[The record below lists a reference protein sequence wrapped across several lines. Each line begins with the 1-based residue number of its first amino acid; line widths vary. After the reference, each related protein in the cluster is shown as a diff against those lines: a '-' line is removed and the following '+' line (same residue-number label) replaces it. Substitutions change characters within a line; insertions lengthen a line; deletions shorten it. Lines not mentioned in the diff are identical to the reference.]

1 MTPTAPGSD
10 ALAGSALVTFSGTEL
25 SPEAER
31 LLADPAVAGV
41 SLGRHRNV
49 RDAAQVRA
57 LTDSVQAA
65 AGPGGEPSALP
76 RLVAADQEG
85 GQLAALG
92 EGFTP
97 FAGNLALGATGDVGL
112 AERVAAA
119 TARELRAVGV
129 NVNYAPVCDLALN
142 PRNASLGTRSFG
154 DDPATVAALV
164 AATVRGFEANGVAAT
179 AKHFPGAG
187 DIAADPHHELPVL
200 AHGRDRLLEIE
211 AEPFR
216 AAIAAGASLV
226 MMSHLAVPCVDGRED
241 LPASVS
247 PGVIEGLLRREL
259 GFDGVVL
266 SDALDMRALGQ
277 DLARAVEAVAAL
289 RAGEDLL
296 LLWDEVEP
304 ERRLLDALAV
314 AARRG
319 LLDPAARAASRGRVD
334 RLRGRLIDAPQPE
347 LEVVG
352 CAEHRA
358 IAREVAERSVT
369 LVRDD
374 AGILPLRSDVGRVA
388 VVTVRPADLTPADTS
403 STVRLELADA
413 MRARHPDVD
422 AFETSH
428 PPTDGEIADL
438 RSRVADAGV
447 VVLGTLDASRDPKQT
462 ELVEALFEA
471 GPPVV
476 WVAMRTPW
484 DLPVRPAAPTYV
496 CTYGILRPQMDAL
509 TAAIVGDAPFAGGLP
524 VAMDVGAAR

>member
-1 MTPTAPGSD
+1 MPDPAPT
-10 ALAGSALVTFSGTEL
+10 AGSALVTFDGTEL
-25 SPEAER
+25 SEEAAR
-31 LLADPAVAGV
+31 LLGDPAVAGV

-57 LTDSVQAA
+57 LVDAVQAA
-65 AGPGGEPSALP
+65 EGSDGPP

-85 GQLAALG
+85 GQLTTFG

-97 FAGNLALGATGDVGL
+97 FPGNLALGAIGDAGL

-142 PRNASLGTRSFG
+142 PRNASLGIRSFG
-154 DDPATVAALV
+154 DDPAAVAPLV
-164 AATVRGFEANGVAAT
+164 AATVRGLEGGGVAAT

-187 DIAADPHHELPVL
+187 DIEADPHHELPL
-200 AHGRDRLLEIE
+200 LPHPRDRLVAVE

-216 AAIAAGASLV
+216 AAIGAGASLV
-226 MMSHLAVPCVDGRED
+226 MLGHLAVPGVSGRAD

-247 PGVIEGLLRREL
+247 EAVIGDLLRREL
-259 GFDGVVL
+259 GFDGVAV

-277 DLARAVEAVAAL
+277 GLSQAVEAVAAL

-296 LLWDEVEP
+296 LLWNEVES

-319 LLDPAARAASRGRVD
+319 LLDPAARETSRRRVE
-334 RLRGRLIDAPQPE
+334 RLRRRLAGATRPD

-358 IAREVAERSVT
+358 LAREVAERSIT

-374 AGILPLRSDVGRVA
+374 AAVLPLSPDVGRVA

-403 STVRLELADA
+403 STVRLELADTI
-413 MRARHPDVD
+413 RARHPDVD

-428 PPTDGEIADL
+428 PPTTSEIGAL
-438 RSRVADAGV
+438 RERVADAGV
-447 VVLGTLDASRDPKQT
+447 VVLGTLDASRDPRQAD
-462 ELVEALFEA
+462 LVEAMFDA

-484 DLPVRPAAPTYV
+484 DLHVRPAAPTYV
-496 CTYGILRPQMDAL
+496 CTYGILRPQMEAL
-509 TAAIVGDAPFAGGLP
+509 TAALWGDAPFAGTPP
-524 VAMDVGAAR
+524 VAMDAWAPR

>member
-1 MTPTAPGSD
+1 VTSTDG
-10 ALAGSALVTFSGTEL
+10 LAGSALVTFSGTEL
-25 SPEAER
+25 SPAAER
-31 LLADPAVAGV
+31 LLGDPAVAGV

-57 LTDSVQAA
+57 LVDAVQAA
-65 AGPGGEPSALP
+65 DAAAGAEPLP

-112 AERVAAA
+112 AERAAAA
-119 TARELRAVGV
+119 TALELRAVGV
-129 NVNYAPVCDLALN
+129 NVNYAPVCDLAVN
-142 PRNASLGTRSFG
+142 PDNASLGIRSFG
-154 DDPATVAALV
+154 DDPATVSAFV
-164 AATVRGFEANGVAAT
+164 AATVRAFEANGVAAT

-187 DIAADPHHELPVL
+187 DIVADPHHELPVL
-200 AHGRDRLLEIE
+200 RHGRDRLLEVE

-216 AAIAAGASLV
+216 AAFAAGASLA
-226 MMSHLAVPCVDGRED
+226 MISHLAVPGVDGRED

-247 PGVIEGLLRREL
+247 AGVIGDLLRGEL
-259 GFDGVVL
+259 GFEGVVL

-277 DLARAVEAVAAL
+277 DLSRAVEAVAAL

-319 LLDPAARAASRGRVD
+319 LLDPAARAASRERVE
-334 RLRGRLIDAPQPE
+334 RLQRRLGGSPQPG
-347 LEVVG
+347 LDVVG

-374 AGILPLRSDVGRVA
+374 AGILPLRTDAGGRIA

-403 STVRLELADA
+403 STVRLELTET
-413 MRARHPDVD
+413 MRARRTDVD

-428 PPTDGEIADL
+428 PPTDAEIADL

-447 VVLGTLDASRDPKQT
+447 VVLGTLDASRDPKQAA
-462 ELVEALFEA
+462 LVDAVCEA

-484 DLPVRPAAPTYV
+484 DLLVRPQAPTYV
-496 CTYGILRPQMDAL
+496 CTYGIHRPQMEAL
-509 TAAIVGDAPFAGGLP
+509 TAALWGDAPFAGTLP
-524 VAMDVGAAR
+524 VAIDLGATR